1 MPKHI
6 AIGISFRPHDQH
18 ANAQYD
24 SRIKM
29 MTIWFT
35 NKDRRQIFP
44 RDINFEIFRRGQF
57 LVVKDT
63 FHQVSFLERNSWS
76 PVSALSL
83 NSRWSF
89 IIIQISHSCS
99 TSLSLHAWQCI
110 AIIIKKKKKHNVT
123 GFSITYVTHTSI
135 FARRGEGKR
144 KGRNP

>member
-18 ANAQYD
+18 ANTQYD

-57 LVVKDT
+57 LVVRYFPSSFVSRKEQLIASFRVKLALIFYYHTDFT
-63 FHQVSFLERNSWS
+63 FLQHLFIFTRLAMHRN
-76 PVSALSL
+76 
-83 NSRWSF
+83 N
-89 IIIQISHSCS
+89 HK
-99 TSLSLHAWQCI
+99 
-110 AIIIKKKKKHNVT
+110 KKKKKHNVT